1 MYSMGSSTVRMLRE
15 WLFSSCNP
23 AYSVV
28 LLPEPVGPVTR
39 KMPCG
44 LCNSWRNCAVSSR
57 LKPRRS
63 SVRRAWFLSSSRSTT
78 RSPQAEGMV
87 ETRTSIARPPSSSAI
102 RPSCGTRFSAMSS
115 RAITL
120 IRDTSSEA
128 SLRPGRS
135 ISCNVPSTRKRI
147 TRLFSNVSMWISEA
161 PSLIAS
167 ASMALISLMI
177 GASSSLSSRSSV
189 SGSSSARVKKS
200 SAEPRSS
207 ISWRASEE
215 SRCQTAFSRCSNSAS
230 SICRSVK
237 GAFSPRCSS
246 CKTESDSG

>member
-1 MYSMGSSTVRMLRE
+1 MRMLRE

-87 ETRTSIARPPSSSAI
+87 ETRTSIARPPSSSAM
-102 RPSCGTRFSAMSS
+102 RPSCGTRFSAISS

-135 ISCNVPSTRKRI
+135 ISCSVPSTRKRI

-167 ASMALISLMI
+167 ANMALISFQQI
-177 GASSSLSSRSSV
+177 FRF
-189 SGSSSARVKKS
+189 R
-200 SAEPRSS
+200 
-207 ISWRASEE
+207 
-215 SRCQTAFSRCSNSAS
+215 
-230 SICRSVK
+230 
-237 GAFSPRCSS
+237 
-246 CKTESDSG
+246 